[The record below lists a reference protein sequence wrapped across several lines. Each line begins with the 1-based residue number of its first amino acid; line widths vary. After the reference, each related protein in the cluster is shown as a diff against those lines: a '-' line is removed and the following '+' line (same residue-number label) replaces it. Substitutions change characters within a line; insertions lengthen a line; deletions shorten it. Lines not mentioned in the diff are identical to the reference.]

1 MGGKLWGMVLAI
13 GLLALPR
20 PTAADPI
27 SDFAR
32 DSFPA
37 ILDAKAGSR
46 SNIVI
51 GPNDLY
57 RLATM
62 LAAGSVGDT
71 RTALAQALHSG
82 PNLDTALKS
91 AGQTLAD
98 DGLIQAAG
106 VWVATGVALADPY
119 RQILA
124 DRLGADARTADL
136 TRPDTI
142 ARINDWA
149 AEHSRGK
156 ITNLLPR
163 GGTNA
168 ALIAAS
174 ATYVKQRWA
183 VPFSVQATRPQ
194 PFTLADGRRVD
205 VATMEQPALS
215 VRYAE
220 QAGAQ
225 AVILP
230 FDGGKFDLTLILPAA
245 GTAPPAAVLVSLLD
259 RTLYQERTGH
269 LALPRLYVKSRVD
282 LADIHGAAWIR
293 ILTDQPDLA
302 GIAKGVSK
310 VDNLFHSVFFS
321 LDETGAE
328 AASASAAIVSRSL
341 RPPGSFTLLLNRPFF
356 IVLRHVAT
364 DRPVLMGLIA
374 DPVVDG
380 GQ

>member
-1 MGGKLWGMVLAI
+1 MRGKLWGLVVAI
-13 GLLALPR
+13 GLLTLTR

-27 SDFAR
+27 SDFAQ
-32 DSFPA
+32 DTFPA
-37 ILDAKAGSR
+37 IMSAKAGTPG
-46 SNIVI
+46 NIII

-62 LAAGSVGDT
+62 LAAGSGGDT
-71 RTALAQALHSG
+71 NRALAQALHSG
-82 PNLDTALKS
+82 ATLDTALS
-91 AGQTLAD
+91 VAGPSLAA

-106 VWVATGVALADPY
+106 VWVATGVALQDAY
-119 RQILA
+119 RQTLIE
-124 DRLGADARTADL
+124 RLGADARSEDL
-136 TRPDTI
+136 SRPDAI

-183 VPFSVQATRPQ
+183 VPFSAQATRPQ
-194 PFTLADGRRVD
+194 PFTLADGRKVE
-205 VATMEQPALS
+205 VATMEHPALS
-215 VRYAE
+215 ARYAE

-230 FDGGKFDLTLILPAA
+230 FEGGKFDLTLILPAA
-245 GTAPPAAVLVSLLD
+245 GAAPSAAVLASLLD
-259 RTLYQERTGH
+259 RTQYQERTGH
-269 LALPRLYVKSRVD
+269 LALPRLYVKSRLD
-282 LADIHGAAWIR
+282 LADIHGVAWIR

-310 VDNLFHSVFFS
+310 VDNLFHSVFLS

-341 RPPGSFTLLLNRPFF
+341 RPSGFTLLLNRPFF

-374 DPVVDG
+374 DPVVEG